1 MADNIITKKFFLD
14 WEGLKSLWTKI
25 NATFA
30 NKAVVDESL
39 AQLTD
44 DVAIVNANLNSLS
57 TNVNLRIDGVEDTI
71 ETFMPKEFPTYT
83 DAVRYAP
90 LLAPGTVIKVMGDG
104 PLLDESG
111 TPVVDENGVTP
122 VYKAGLYI
130 VLDPVNGKIQKIS
143 TASGAGD
150 ASNIEELSVVV
161 QQLNNDVVKTAIV
174 VTETGE
180 VLSTVEKNDNSLL
193 IKVDDT
199 FVVDSQ
205 SVNMLSHRAVAAMY
219 GELSNQISQIPK
231 FKISVVETLP
241 ESGISASTIYL
252 VKNTD
257 PTSNNIY
264 AEYIYVKK
272 LDEEWHW
279 EKLGEQSLV
288 IEDFAKKS
296 DVEQM
301 ITIAMQ
307 NVVKTND
314 LNAAIATSKAEILD
328 EISKTYISKL
338 DVEKFVDETEL
349 NNALSDYYSKGE
361 SDDRF
366 VNITVANAT
375 FLTAKDI
382 EGFMKEP
389 EIITSVLEGNIGNE
403 IRISEALIDSL
414 TE

>member
-44 DVAIVNANLNSLS
+44 DVAIANANINSLS

-90 LLAPGTVIKVMGDG
+90 LLAPGTVIKVMADG
-104 PLLDESG
+104 PLLNESG
-111 TPVVDENGVTP
+111 TPVQDENGVTP

-161 QQLNNDVVKTAIV
+161 QQLNNDVVKTAIM
-174 VTETGE
+174 VTDTGE
-180 VLSTVEKNDNSLL
+180 ILSTVEKTDNSLL

-307 NVVKTND
+307 NVVKMND
-314 LNAAIATSKAEILD
+314 LAEAIATSKAEILD

-361 SDDRF
+361 ADDRF

-382 EGFMKEP
+382 EGFMTEP

-403 IRISEALIDSL
+403 IRISDALIDSL